1 MDSKGAEE
9 AQMSSL
15 AAALKTAVKIIS
27 EKVVSPQNAH
37 ELDSAFCPYCGAFG
51 VVEDDDVDGLDRCF
65 SCDKYWFK

>member
-27 EKVVSPQNAH
+27 EKLFRRKTHMSLTALFVLIVEH
-37 ELDSAFCPYCGAFG
+37 SA
-51 VVEDDDVDGLDRCF
+51 L
-65 SCDKYWFK
+65 